1 MLIIL
6 FLLLFSLVIMIQII
20 SQIAFIALLGGM
32 SYLIFKRFRQIVASI
47 HITQPVA
54 LMDQPAER
62 WKRVILLAL
71 GQKKMFQKPL
81 VGFFHFLIY
90 IGFVL
95 INVEILE
102 IIIDGIAGTHRIFAP
117 LLGSV
122 YPFLLNFFELLSL
135 GVFIACVVF
144 FARRAILSLG
154 RLQADEHPELK
165 GFPVQDAYLIL
176 LVEVILMMA
185 LWTMNASDAV
195 LQSRNLEHYSP
206 VGSFIVS
213 QNFIPL
219 FESFSTGAL
228 MTIERIAWWFHIAGI
243 LGFALYVTYS
253 KHLHIFLAFPAT
265 YFSNLQPLAEMSNMP
280 AITNEVNSMMGLPT
294 DPNFKVNENMKFGAK
309 DVKDLN
315 WKHALDAYSCTECGR
330 CTEQCPAN
338 QSGRALSPRKI
349 MMDTRDRLEVV
360 GKNLMSNKGLWVD
373 DGKSLLG
380 DYIQAE
386 ELRACTSC
394 MACVEACPMELSPLN
409 IILELRRYQIMEQS
423 DAPAAWNSMFSNIE
437 TNQAPWKFDAND
449 RLNWAKN

>member
-1 MLIIL
+1 
-6 FLLLFSLVIMIQII
+6 MITLI
-20 SQIAFIALLGGM
+20 SQIAFIALLGGI
-32 SYLIFKRFRQIVASI
+32 SYLIIQRFKQIAASI
-47 HITQPVA
+47 HLTQRVQ
-54 LMDQPAER
+54 LNDQSSER
-62 WKRVILLAL
+62 WKRVFLLAF

-81 VGFFHFLIY
+81 VGVFHFLIY

-95 INVEILE
+95 INLEILE
-102 IIIDGIAGTHRIFAP
+102 IIIDGLAGTHRIFAP
-117 LLGSV
+117 ILGTF
-122 YPFLLNFFELLSL
+122 YPLLLNFFELLSF
-135 GVFIACVVF
+135 GVFVACLVF
-144 FARRAILSLG
+144 FARRAILSLP
-154 RLQADEHPELK
+154 RLQANQHRELK
-165 GFPVQDAYLIL
+165 GFPIQDAYTIL
-176 LVEVILMMA
+176 LIEVILMMA

-195 LQSRNLEHYSP
+195 LQSRQVEHYSP
-206 VGSFIVS
+206 VGAFVIS
-213 QNFIPL
+213 QNFLPL
-219 FESFSTGAL
+219 FENLSTGTL
-228 MTIERIAWWFHIAGI
+228 IVLERFAWWFHMAGI
-243 LGFALYVTYS
+243 LSFALYVTHS

-265 YFSNLQPLAEMSNMP
+265 YFSNLKPTAEMANMP
-280 AITNEVNSMMGLPT
+280 AITNEVNSMLGLPT
-294 DPNFKVNENMKFGAK
+294 DPHFEVNENMKFGAK

-349 MMDTRDRLEVV
+349 MMDTRDRLEEV
-360 GKNLMSNKGLWVD
+360 GKSLTSNKGAWIE

-380 DYIQAE
+380 DYIQPE

-409 IILELRRYQIMEQS
+409 IILELRRYQIMELS